1 MFISCGP
8 LSHKV
13 SFRRSSAVSG
23 RTTACWIA
31 SFILKHTSEMPLLTK
46 NMMPWLFSLTWKRAY
61 DMTWKQG
68 ILADLCQDLGFRGHL
83 PVFSERFR
91 SEHSFEVRAAQAGDG
106 VLQGSI
112 LSSALFSIM
121 INIINA
127 VLKGTDCSMFVD
139 SFYCVYMG
147 QVFKILKQPLR
158 KGCAAVHQ
166 QHSRLGAWEW
176 F

>member
-1 MFISCGP
+1 
-8 LSHKV
+8 
-13 SFRRSSAVSG
+13 
-23 RTTACWIA
+23 
-31 SFILKHTSEMPLLTK
+31 
-46 NMMPWLFSLTWKRAY
+46 
-61 DMTWKQG
+61 MTWKQG

-91 SEHSFEVRAAQAGDG
+91 SGHSFEVRAAQAGDG

-112 LSSALFSIM
+112 LSPALFSIK
-121 INIINA
+121 INNIINA

-166 QHSRLGAWEW
+166 QHSRLGA
-176 F
+176 